1 MVQLSGCRNNT
12 IYWLGPR
19 TVLQISNTITIW
31 VLSGFLRT
39 LLNQWYLCWL
49 FLIKDHLFY
58 KFYLIIGL
66 LYHVTRN
73 HFMYIYSCII
83 LLYPPLIYQYLFIF
97 VSSLS
102 YRDRGATTQ
111 KCILWRIKHCIIR
124 ILIKS

>member
-1 MVQLSGCRNNT
+1 MLR
-12 IYWLGPR
+12 
-19 TVLQISNTITIW
+19 ISNTITIW
-31 VLSGFLRT
+31 VLSGFFAHFIESMVS
-39 LLNQWYLCWL
+39 LLIVSDQ
-49 FLIKDHLFY
+49 DHLFY

-111 KCILWRIKHCIIR
+111 KRILWRKKHCIIR